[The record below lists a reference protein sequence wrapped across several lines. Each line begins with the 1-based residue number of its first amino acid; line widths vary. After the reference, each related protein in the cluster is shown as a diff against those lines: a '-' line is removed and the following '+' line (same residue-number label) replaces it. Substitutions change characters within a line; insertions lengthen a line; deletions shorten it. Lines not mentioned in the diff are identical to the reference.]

1 MTIRTLVL
9 SGGGGRGAFQAGVY
23 KYLMEDNKPDVD
35 DAHRGPWSP
44 EIVVGTSIGAVNG
57 AAIVQGISADDMVK
71 FWNDARESDIEGLPP
86 GMNFLSRMVT
96 NTVLR
101 MLIGR
106 PLRRVPRDDSH
117 SPPETINALPPWLVG
132 RWSNLLDTGPL
143 RRTMSEKLG
152 LDEAK
157 INASDKT
164 LLISATDIHSGELTI
179 FSNKELHSRKTG
191 AERDSVITGITF
203 NRILAS
209 ASIPMVYP
217 WTHDTNGTYWDG
229 AVVANTPLSAALDA
243 ARDHAI
249 TEDMEVI
256 VVLMTPWRK
265 GEIGHQRL
273 PNSFLEAATWTLDWA
288 LLASFRDRLRVTEAY
303 NQLARMERK
312 MNPHASSYQYRYV
325 KVVVV
330 APDDFFPIARIV
342 DYDTHSQELIDM
354 GYKAAKAVYELNF
367 GVGVG

>member
-1 MTIRTLVL
+1 
-9 SGGGGRGAFQAGVY
+9 
-23 KYLMEDNKPDVD
+23 
-35 DAHRGPWSP
+35 
-44 EIVVGTSIGAVNG
+44 
-57 AAIVQGISADDMVK
+57 
-71 FWNDARESDIEGLPP
+71 
-86 GMNFLSRMVT
+86 
-96 NTVLR
+96 
-101 MLIGR
+101 
-106 PLRRVPRDDSH
+106 
-117 SPPETINALPPWLVG
+117 
-132 RWSNLLDTGPL
+132 LLDTGPL

-152 LDEAK
+152 LDEGK

-164 LLISATDIHSGELTI
+164 LLISATDIRSGELTI
-179 FSNKELHSRKTG
+179 FSNKDLHDRKTG
-191 AERDSVITGITF
+191 AARSGVINGITF

-217 WTHDTNGTYWDG
+217 WTHDSGGTYWDG

-243 ARDHAI
+243 ARERPI

-303 NQLARMERK
+303 NKLAQMERE
-312 MNPHASSYQYRYV
+312 MSPNGDVYSYRYV
-325 KVVVV
+325 KIVVV

-354 GYKAAKAVYELNF
+354 GYAAAKAVYELNF